1 MKFKSRHNIRL
12 ATLLAAIAVV
22 VFAAASFTYANIGSD
37 SAPARQ
43 SSRIRTPTMP
53 AGAFAATA
61 TGTSTAAAPPGP
73 TQTPSPSP
81 TLTSTPTATVTST
94 PTATATEPL
103 PTSTPVSPT
112 PTATPVIYRT
122 GSLDNDPAW
131 QPAIH
136 TLDSAFMGVVTAEEL
151 NIRAEPSI
159 GAEIVETTY
168 ARHTL
173 TVYESVTNI
182 PEDSRWYRI
191 GNGRYVAAA
200 YVEPFVAPEPSETFD
215 GRWVDVNLSTF
226 YATAYEGDTPV
237 YSALITAGRGD
248 RTPRG
253 TFWIFYRVRNETMDS
268 ATVGIP
274 EGDPEYYYLE
284 NVEYTQY
291 FKKGGFALHGNYWTP
306 PDQFGAFSS
315 NGCIGLMNDDAAWF
329 WDFFAEGGLV
339 SIND

>member
-1 MKFKSRHNIRL
+1 MKLKRRHNLRL
-12 ATLLAAIAVV
+12 ATLFTAIAVV
-22 VFAAASFTYANIGSD
+22 AFAAASYTYATID
-37 SAPARQ
+37 SVPAQ
-43 SSRIRTPTMP
+43 PSPQVRTPPMP
-53 AGAFAATA
+53 DGAWAAAA
-61 TGTSTAAAPPGP
+61 TGTSTATATPSP
-73 TQTPSPSP
+73 TQTPSLSPSP

-94 PTATATEPL
+94 PTATATQPL
-103 PTSTPVSPT
+103 PTSAPVPPT
-112 PTATPVIYRT
+112 PTATPVIYLT
-122 GSLDNDPAW
+122 ESLDGDPAW

-136 TLDSAFMGVVTAEEL
+136 TLDGAFMGVVTDGEL
-151 NIRAEPSI
+151 NIRAEPNI

-191 GNGRYVAAA
+191 GNERYVAAA
-200 YVEPFVAPEPSETFD
+200 YVEPFVASEPAETFE

-253 TFWIFYRVRNETMDS
+253 TFWVFYRVRNETMDS

-291 FKKGGFALHGNYWTP
+291 FKPGGFALHGNYWTP

-315 NGCIGLMNDDAAWF
+315 NGCIGLMNGDAAWF
-329 WDFFAEGGLV
+329 WNFFAESGLV
-339 SIND
+339 NIHE

>member
-1 MKFKSRHNIRL
+1 MKSKSRHNLRL
-12 ATLLAAIAVV
+12 AALFTAVAVV
-22 VFAAASFTYANIGSD
+22 AFAAASYTYATID
-37 SAPARQ
+37 PAPAQQ
-43 SSRIRTPTMP
+43 SPQLRTPTMP

-61 TGTSTAAAPPGP
+61 TLTSTATATPSP

-81 TLTSTPTATVTST
+81 SPTITSTPTATVTST
-94 PTATATEPL
+94 PTATATEPP
-103 PTSTPVSPT
+103 PTSTPVPPT
-112 PTATPVIYRT
+112 ATATPVIYLT
-122 GSLDNDPAW
+122 GSLDAEPAW
-131 QPAIH
+131 QAAIL
-136 TLDSAFMGVVTAEEL
+136 TLDGARMAVVTAGEL
-151 NIRAEPSI
+151 NIRAEPRI
-159 GAEIVETTY
+159 DAEILETTY

-182 PEDSRWYRI
+182 PEDSRWYRV
-191 GNGRYVAAA
+191 GDGRYVAAA
-200 YVEPFVAPEPSETFD
+200 YVEPFAAPEPPETFE

-329 WDFFAEGGLV
+329 WDFFAESGLV
-339 SIND
+339 NIHE